1 MAILFKFPRDR
12 GSYCF
17 FQKILARRM
26 LKDDVNSSFPV
37 VLRRVLNYALG
48 YCVVD
53 VFYSGPRGEVEIHY
67 HFQRFRLL
75 KDSDQCPGS
84 AILRISSLYSGQ
96 IALVASLDFPQL
108 LGDPSI
114 LRFAR
119 FLLSFS
125 FLLPICD
132 PGDF

>member
-1 MAILFKFPRDR
+1 MAILFKFPRNR

-37 VLRRVLNYALG
+37 VFRRVLNYALG

-53 VFYSGPRGEVEIHY
+53 VFYSGRRGEVEIHF

-84 AILRISSLYSGQ
+84 AILRLSSLYAAPNLWNNLPRE
-96 IALVASLDFPQL
+96 ITSLD
-108 LGDPSI
+108 S
-114 LRFAR
+114 
-119 FLLSFS
+119 LSSFKCHLKTYLFKQAFS
-125 FLLPICD
+125 L
-132 PGDF
+132 